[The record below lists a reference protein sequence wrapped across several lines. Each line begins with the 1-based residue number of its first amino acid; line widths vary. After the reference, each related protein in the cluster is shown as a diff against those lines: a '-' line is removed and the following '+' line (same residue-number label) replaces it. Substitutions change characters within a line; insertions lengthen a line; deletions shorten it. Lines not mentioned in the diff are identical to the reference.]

1 MLPEYTEKANLNKVQ
16 SNSSSLQNT
25 MQGSQDGVLLMNST
39 YHGNLVQPTDQ
50 TRQFTLT
57 K

>member
-1 MLPEYTEKANLNKVQ
+1 MLPEHIEKANLNKVQ

-25 MQGSQDGVLLMNST
+25 MQGSQDEMLLMNST
-39 YHGNLVQPTDQ
+39 YHGNLIQSPEHV
-50 TRQFTLT
+50 RQFTLT